1 MKTLPA
7 TMNIQS
13 NVEVS
18 QAYNASKTPAAAS
31 RNQSTPATK
40 AMMVR
45 LETTKT
51 GLWISRPRGRMLW
64 RPSSESVFRA
74 MAIRNR

>member
-7 TMNIQS
+7 AMNTQS

-18 QAYNASKTPAAAS
+18 QAYSASKTPAAAS
-31 RNQSTPATK
+31 RKKSTQATK

-51 GLWISRPRGRMLW
+51 GLWISRPMGRMLS
-64 RPSSESVFRA
+64 RPSS
-74 MAIRNR
+74 